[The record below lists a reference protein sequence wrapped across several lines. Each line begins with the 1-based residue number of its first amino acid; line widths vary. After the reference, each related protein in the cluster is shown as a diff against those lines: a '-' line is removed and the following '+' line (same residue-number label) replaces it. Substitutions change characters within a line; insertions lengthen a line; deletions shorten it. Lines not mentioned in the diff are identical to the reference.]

1 MMDSVLADMKKNVEE
16 IREKMAHAAQSAGRR
31 PEDIL
36 LLAACKTRTVEEV
49 KESALL
55 PIDLFGE
62 NHVQELIEKK
72 DADAYL
78 GKPAHLIGHLQTN
91 KIKYVLG
98 RAELIQSM
106 DSEHLLIA
114 LEKAAAKRD
123 MVQDVLIEVN
133 IGAEESKTGLAA
145 DDLWRMLEL
154 SAAQPHIRVKG
165 LMTIPPADTSDAENR
180 RYFEKT
186 RTLFEK
192 AKDLKYDNVSM
203 EILSMG
209 MSQDY
214 ENAILAGSTM
224 IRVGSLIYG
233 PRLSANRN

>member
-1 MMDSVLADMKKNVEE
+1 MNSDLAYMKQNIEE
-16 IREKMAHAAQSAGRR
+16 IREKMAHAAQAAGRR

-36 LLAACKTRTVEEV
+36 LLAACKTRSIEEV
-49 KESALL
+49 KESARLA
-55 PIDLFGE
+55 IDLFGE

-106 DSEHLLIA
+106 DSEHLLTA

-145 DDLWRMLEL
+145 DNLWRMLEL

-165 LMTIPPADTSDAENR
+165 LMTIPPANTTDPENR
-180 RYFEKT
+180 KYFEKT
-186 RTLFEK
+186 RMMFEK

-214 ENAILAGSTM
+214 ENAILEGSTM
-224 IRVGSLIYG
+224 LRVGSLIYG
-233 PRLSANRN
+233 PRG

>member
-1 MMDSVLADMKKNVEE
+1 MGSDLTYMKQNIEE
-16 IREKMAHAAQSAGRR
+16 IREKMAQAAQSAGRK

-36 LLAACKTRTVEEV
+36 LLAACKTRTIEEV
-49 KESALL
+49 TESARFS
-55 PIDLFGE
+55 IDLFGE

-98 RAELIQSM
+98 RAKLIQSM

-114 LEKAAAKRD
+114 LEKAAARLD

-145 DDLWRMLEL
+145 DDLWRILEL

-165 LMTIPPADTSDAENR
+165 LMTIPPANTTDLENR
-180 RYFEKT
+180 KYFEKT
-186 RTLFEK
+186 RLLFER

-214 ENAILAGSTM
+214 ENAILEGSTM

-233 PRLSANRN
+233 PRA

>member
-1 MMDSVLADMKKNVEE
+1 MGSNLTYMKQNIEE
-16 IREKMAHAAQSAGRR
+16 IREKMAHAAQSAGRK

-36 LLAACKTRTVEEV
+36 LLAACKTRTIEEV
-49 KESALL
+49 KESARLS
-55 PIDLFGE
+55 IDLFGE

-106 DSEHLLIA
+106 DSEHLLTA

-154 SAAQPHIRVKG
+154 SVAQPHIRVKG
-165 LMTIPPADTSDAENR
+165 LMTIPPAGTTDAENR
-180 RYFEKT
+180 RYFERT
-186 RTLFEK
+186 RTLFER

-214 ENAILAGSTM
+214 ENAILEGSTM

-233 PRLSANRN
+233 PRA

>member
-1 MMDSVLADMKKNVEE
+1 MGSDLTYMKQNIEE
-16 IREKMAHAAQSAGRR
+16 IREKMAQAAQSAGRK

-36 LLAACKTRTVEEV
+36 LLAACKTRTIEEV
-49 KESALL
+49 TESARFS
-55 PIDLFGE
+55 IDLFGE

-98 RAELIQSM
+98 RAKLIQSM

-114 LEKAAAKRD
+114 LEKAAARLD

-145 DDLWRMLEL
+145 DDLWRILEL

-165 LMTIPPADTSDAENR
+165 LMTIPPANTTDLENHK
-180 RYFEKT
+180 YFEKT
-186 RTLFEK
+186 RLLFER

-214 ENAILAGSTM
+214 ENAILEGSTM

-233 PRLSANRN
+233 PRA

>member
-1 MMDSVLADMKKNVEE
+1 MCSNLTYMKQNIEV
-16 IREKMAHAAQSAGRR
+16 IREKMANAAQSAGRR
-31 PEDIL
+31 TEDIL
-36 LLAACKTRTVEEV
+36 LLAACKTRSTEEV
-49 KESALL
+49 KESARLE
-55 PIDLFGE
+55 IDLFGE
-62 NHVQELIEKK
+62 NHVQELVEKK

-145 DDLWRMLEL
+145 DNLWRMLEL

-165 LMTIPPADTSDAENR
+165 LMTIPPANTTDLENR
-180 RYFEKT
+180 KYFEKT
-186 RTLFEK
+186 RLLFEK

-214 ENAILAGSTM
+214 ENAILEGSTM

-233 PRLSANRN
+233 ARV

>member
-1 MMDSVLADMKKNVEE
+1 MMGSVLADMKENIEE

-106 DSEHLLIA
+106 DSEHLLIE

-165 LMTIPPADTSDAENR
+165 LMTIPPADTTDAENR

-233 PRLSANRN
+233 PRLSAYRN

>member
-1 MMDSVLADMKKNVEE
+1 MGSNLTYMKQNIEV
-16 IREKMAHAAQSAGRR
+16 IREKMANAAQSAGRK

-36 LLAACKTRTVEEV
+36 LLAACKTRSTEEV
-49 KESALL
+49 KESASLA
-55 PIDLFGE
+55 IDLFGE
-62 NHVQELIEKK
+62 NHVQELVEKK

-106 DSEHLLIA
+106 DSEHLLTA

-123 MVQDVLIEVN
+123 MIQDVLIEVN

-145 DDLWRMLEL
+145 DNLWRMLEL
-154 SAAQPHIRVKG
+154 SAAQAHIRVKG
-165 LMTIPPADTSDAENR
+165 LMTIPPANTTDLENR
-180 RYFEKT
+180 KFFEKT
-186 RTLFEK
+186 RMLFEK
-192 AKDLKYDNVSM
+192 AKNQKYENIFM

-214 ENAILAGSTM
+214 ENAILEGSTM

-233 PRLSANRN
+233 ERA

>member
-1 MMDSVLADMKKNVEE
+1 MNSDLAYMKQNIEE
-16 IREKMAHAAQSAGRR
+16 IREKMAHAAQAAGRR
-31 PEDIL
+31 PEDVL
-36 LLAACKTRTVEEV
+36 LLAACKTRTIEEV
-49 KESALL
+49 KESARL

-78 GKPAHLIGHLQTN
+78 GKSAHLIGHLQTN

-106 DSEHLLIA
+106 DSEHLLTA

-145 DDLWRMLEL
+145 DNLWRMLEL

-165 LMTIPPADTSDAENR
+165 LMTIPPANTTDLENR
-180 RYFEKT
+180 KYFEKT
-186 RTLFEK
+186 RMMFEK
-192 AKDLKYDNVSM
+192 AKDLKYDHVSM

-214 ENAILAGSTM
+214 ENAILEGSTM

-233 PRLSANRN
+233 PRG

>member
-1 MMDSVLADMKKNVEE
+1 MNSDLAYMKQNIED
-16 IREKMAHAAQSAGRR
+16 IREKMAHAAQVAGRR

-36 LLAACKTRTVEEV
+36 LLAACKTRSIEEV
-49 KESALL
+49 KESARLA
-55 PIDLFGE
+55 IDLFGE

-72 DADAYL
+72 DTDAYL

-106 DSEHLLIA
+106 DSEHLLTA

-145 DDLWRMLEL
+145 DNLWRMLEL

-165 LMTIPPADTSDAENR
+165 LMTIPPANTTDLENR
-180 RYFEKT
+180 KYFEKT
-186 RTLFEK
+186 RMMFEK
-192 AKDLKYDNVSM
+192 AKDLRYENVSM

-214 ENAILAGSTM
+214 ENAILEGSTM

-233 PRLSANRN
+233 PRG

>member
-1 MMDSVLADMKKNVEE
+1 MDSNLTYMKQNIEE
-16 IREKMAHAAQSAGRR
+16 IREKMAHAAQAAGRR
-31 PEDIL
+31 PEDVL
-36 LLAACKTRTVEEV
+36 LLAACKTRSIEEV
-49 KESALL
+49 KESARLA
-55 PIDLFGE
+55 IDLFGE

-72 DADAYL
+72 DAAAYL

-106 DSEHLLIA
+106 DSEHLLAA

-145 DDLWRMLEL
+145 DNLWRMLEL

-165 LMTIPPADTSDAENR
+165 LMTIPPANTTDLENR
-180 RYFEKT
+180 KYFEKT
-186 RTLFEK
+186 RLLFEK
-192 AKDLKYDNVSM
+192 AMDQKYDNVSM

-214 ENAILAGSTM
+214 ENAILEGSTM
-224 IRVGSLIYG
+224 IRVGSSIYG
-233 PRLSANRN
+233 ARV

>member
-1 MMDSVLADMKKNVEE
+1 MENDQAYMKQNIEV
-16 IREKMAHAAQSAGRR
+16 IREKMARAAQSAGRKA
-31 PEDIL
+31 EDIL
-36 LLAACKTRTVEEV
+36 LLAACKTRTIEEV
-49 KESALL
+49 KESAQLS
-55 PIDLFGE
+55 IDLFGE

-106 DSEHLLIA
+106 DSGHLLTA
-114 LEKAAAKRD
+114 LEKAAAKSD

-154 SAAQPHIRVKG
+154 SAAQTHIRVKG
-165 LMTIPPADTSDAENR
+165 LMTIPPANTTDLENR
-180 RYFEKT
+180 KYFEKT

-214 ENAILAGSTM
+214 ENAILEGSTM

-233 PRLSANRN
+233 PRA

>member
-1 MMDSVLADMKKNVEE
+1 MGDDMIYLKQNIET
-16 IREKMAHAAQSAGRR
+16 IRERMENAAQAAGRK

-36 LLAACKTRTVEEV
+36 LLAACKTRSVEEV
-49 KESALL
+49 KESARYA
-55 PIDLFGE
+55 IDLFGE

-98 RAELIQSM
+98 RAELIQSV
-106 DSEHLLIA
+106 DSEHLLTA
-114 LEKAAAKRD
+114 LEKAAARLE

-145 DDLWRMLEL
+145 DDLWRILEF

-165 LMTIPPADTSDAENR
+165 LMTIPPANTTDLENR
-180 RYFEKT
+180 KYFEKT
-186 RTLFEK
+186 RELFEK
-192 AKDLKYDNVSM
+192 AKDLKYENISM

-214 ENAILAGSTM
+214 ENAILEGSTM

-233 PRLSANRN
+233 PRV

>member
-1 MMDSVLADMKKNVEE
+1 MGNDQAYMKQNIEV
-16 IREKMAHAAQSAGRR
+16 IREKMERAAQSAGRKA
-31 PEDIL
+31 EDIL
-36 LLAACKTRTVEEV
+36 LLAACKTRTIEEV
-49 KESALL
+49 KESARLS
-55 PIDLFGE
+55 IDLFGE

-106 DSEHLLIA
+106 DSEHLLTA
-114 LEKAAAKRD
+114 LEKAAAKSD
-123 MVQDVLIEVN
+123 MVQDILIEVN

-154 SAAQPHIRVKG
+154 SAAQTHIRVKG
-165 LMTIPPADTSDAENR
+165 LMTIPPVNTTDLENR
-180 RYFEKT
+180 KYFEKT
-186 RTLFEK
+186 RSLFEK

-209 MSQDY
+209 MSQDF
-214 ENAILAGSTM
+214 ENAILEGSTM

-233 PRLSANRN
+233 PRA

>member
-1 MMDSVLADMKKNVEE
+1 MGNDQAYMKQNIEV
-16 IREKMAHAAQSAGRR
+16 IREKMERAAQSAGRKE
-31 PEDIL
+31 EDIL
-36 LLAACKTRTVEEV
+36 LLAACKTRTIEEV
-49 KESALL
+49 KESARLS
-55 PIDLFGE
+55 IDLFGE

-106 DSEHLLIA
+106 DSEHLLTA
-114 LEKAAAKRD
+114 LEKAAAKSD
-123 MVQDVLIEVN
+123 MVQDILIEVN

-154 SAAQPHIRVKG
+154 SAAQTHIRVKG
-165 LMTIPPADTSDAENR
+165 LMTIPPANTTDLENR
-180 RYFEKT
+180 KYFEKT
-186 RTLFEK
+186 RSLFEK

-214 ENAILAGSTM
+214 ENAILEGSTM

-233 PRLSANRN
+233 PRA

>member
-1 MMDSVLADMKKNVEE
+1 MGSHLTYMKQNIEV
-16 IREKMAHAAQSAGRR
+16 IREKMANAALSAGRK

-36 LLAACKTRTVEEV
+36 LLAACKTRSTEEV
-49 KESALL
+49 KESASLA
-55 PIDLFGE
+55 IDLFGE
-62 NHVQELIEKK
+62 NHVQELVEKK

-106 DSEHLLIA
+106 DSEHLLTA

-145 DDLWRMLEL
+145 DNLWRLLEL

-165 LMTIPPADTSDAENR
+165 LMTIPPADTSDLENR
-180 RYFEKT
+180 KYFEKT
-186 RTLFEK
+186 RLLFEK
-192 AKDLKYDNVSM
+192 AKDLKYENVFM

-214 ENAILAGSTM
+214 ENAILEGSTM
-224 IRVGSLIYG
+224 IRVGSSIYG
-233 PRLSANRN
+233 ARV

>member
-1 MMDSVLADMKKNVEE
+1 MGSDLTYMKQNIEE
-16 IREKMAHAAQSAGRR
+16 IREKMAQAAQSAGRK

-36 LLAACKTRTVEEV
+36 LLAACKTRTIEEV
-49 KESALL
+49 TESARFS
-55 PIDLFGE
+55 IDLFGE

-98 RAELIQSM
+98 RAKLIQSM

-114 LEKAAAKRD
+114 VEKAAARLD

-145 DDLWRMLEL
+145 DDLWRILEL
-154 SAAQPHIRVKG
+154 SATQPHIRVKG
-165 LMTIPPADTSDAENR
+165 LMTIPPANTTDLDNR
-180 RYFEKT
+180 KYFEKT
-186 RTLFEK
+186 RLLFER

-214 ENAILAGSTM
+214 ENAILEGSTM

-233 PRLSANRN
+233 PRA

>member
-1 MMDSVLADMKKNVEE
+1 MGSDLTYMKQNIEE
-16 IREKMAHAAQSAGRR
+16 IREKMAHAAQAAGRK
-31 PEDIL
+31 PEDIQ
-36 LLAACKTRTVEEV
+36 LLAACKTRTIEEV
-49 KESALL
+49 KESARLS
-55 PIDLFGE
+55 IDLFGE

-106 DSEHLLIA
+106 DSEHLLTA

-145 DDLWRMLEL
+145 DNLWRMLEL

-165 LMTIPPADTSDAENR
+165 LMTIPPAGTTDVENR
-180 RYFEKT
+180 RYFERT
-186 RTLFEK
+186 RTLFER

-214 ENAILAGSTM
+214 ENAILEGSTM

-233 PRLSANRN
+233 PRA

>member
-1 MMDSVLADMKKNVEE
+1 MGSNLAYMQQNIEA
-16 IREKMAHAAQSAGRR
+16 IRERMARAAQSAGRK

-36 LLAACKTRTVEEV
+36 LLAACKTCSIEEV
-49 KESALL
+49 RESARLA
-55 PIDLFGE
+55 IDLFGE

-72 DADAYL
+72 DAGAYL

-106 DSEHLLIA
+106 DSEHLLTA
-114 LEKAAAKRD
+114 LEKAAAKLD
-123 MVQDVLIEVN
+123 MVQDILIEVN

-154 SAAQPHIRVKG
+154 SAAQTHIRVKG
-165 LMTIPPADTSDAENR
+165 LMTIPPADTTDLENR
-180 RYFEKT
+180 RFFEKT
-186 RTLFEK
+186 RILFEK
-192 AKDLKYDNVSM
+192 AKELNYDNVSM

-214 ENAILAGSTM
+214 ENAILEGSTM
-224 IRVGSLIYG
+224 IRVGSSIYG
-233 PRLSANRN
+233 ARV

>member
-1 MMDSVLADMKKNVEE
+1 MGSQLTYMKQNIEV
-16 IREKMAHAAQSAGRR
+16 IREKMANAALSAGRN

-36 LLAACKTRTVEEV
+36 LLAACKTRSTEEV
-49 KESALL
+49 KESASLA
-55 PIDLFGE
+55 IDLFGE
-62 NHVQELIEKK
+62 NHVQELVEKK

-106 DSEHLLIA
+106 DSEHLLTA

-123 MVQDVLIEVN
+123 MIQDVLIEVN

-145 DDLWRMLEL
+145 DNLWRMLEL
-154 SAAQPHIRVKG
+154 SAAQAHIRVKG
-165 LMTIPPADTSDAENR
+165 LMTIPPANTTDLENR
-180 RYFEKT
+180 KYFEKT
-186 RTLFEK
+186 RMLFEK
-192 AKDLKYDNVSM
+192 AKDQKYDNVSM

-214 ENAILAGSTM
+214 ENAILEGSTM

-233 PRLSANRN
+233 ARV

>member
-1 MMDSVLADMKKNVEE
+1 MNSDLAYMKQNIEE
-16 IREKMAHAAQSAGRR
+16 IREKMAHAAQAAGRR
-31 PEDIL
+31 PEDVL
-36 LLAACKTRTVEEV
+36 LLAACKTRSIEEV
-49 KESALL
+49 KESARLA
-55 PIDLFGE
+55 INLFGE

-106 DSEHLLIA
+106 DSEHLLTA

-145 DDLWRMLEL
+145 DNLWRMLEL

-165 LMTIPPADTSDAENR
+165 LMTIPPANTTDLENR
-180 RYFEKT
+180 KYFEKT
-186 RTLFEK
+186 RMMFEK
-192 AKDLKYDNVSM
+192 AKDLKYDHVSM

-214 ENAILAGSTM
+214 ENAILEGSTM

-233 PRLSANRN
+233 PRG

>member
-1 MMDSVLADMKKNVEE
+1 MDSDLAYMKQNIEE
-16 IREKMAHAAQSAGRR
+16 IREKMAHAAQAVGRR
-31 PEDIL
+31 PEDVL
-36 LLAACKTRTVEEV
+36 LLAACKTRSIEEV
-49 KESALL
+49 KESARLA
-55 PIDLFGE
+55 IDLFGE

-106 DSEHLLIA
+106 DSEHLLTS
-114 LEKAAAKRD
+114 LEKAAVRRD

-145 DDLWRMLEL
+145 DNLWRMLEL

-165 LMTIPPADTSDAENR
+165 LMTIPPANTTDLENR
-180 RYFEKT
+180 KYFEKT
-186 RTLFEK
+186 RMMFEK
-192 AKDLKYDNVSM
+192 AKDLKYDHVSM

-214 ENAILAGSTM
+214 ENAILEGSTM

-233 PRLSANRN
+233 PRG

>member
-1 MMDSVLADMKKNVEE
+1 MGNEQAYMKQNIEV
-16 IREKMAHAAQSAGRR
+16 IREKMARAAQDAGRR

-36 LLAACKTRTVEEV
+36 LLAACKTRSIEEV
-49 KESALL
+49 KESARLS
-55 PIDLFGE
+55 IDLFGE

-106 DSEHLLIA
+106 DSEHLLTA
-114 LEKAAAKRD
+114 LEKAAAKSD
-123 MVQDVLIEVN
+123 MVQDILIEVN

-154 SAAQPHIRVKG
+154 SAAQTHIRVKG
-165 LMTIPPADTSDAENR
+165 LMTIPPANTTDAQNR
-180 RYFEKT
+180 KYFEKT

-209 MSQDY
+209 MSQDF
-214 ENAILAGSTM
+214 ENAILEGSTM

-233 PRLSANRN
+233 PRA

>member
-1 MMDSVLADMKKNVEE
+1 MNSDLAYMKQNIED
-16 IREKMAHAAQSAGRR
+16 IREKMAHAAQAAGRR
-31 PEDIL
+31 PEDVL
-36 LLAACKTRTVEEV
+36 LLAACKTRSIEEV
-49 KESALL
+49 KESARLE
-55 PIDLFGE
+55 IDLFGE

-72 DADAYL
+72 DAAAYL

-106 DSEHLLIA
+106 DSEHLLAA

-145 DDLWRMLEL
+145 DNLWRMLEL

-165 LMTIPPADTSDAENR
+165 LMTIPPANTTDLENR
-180 RYFEKT
+180 KYFEKT
-186 RTLFEK
+186 RMMFEK
-192 AKDLKYDNVSM
+192 AKDLKYDHVSM

-214 ENAILAGSTM
+214 ENAILEGSTM

-233 PRLSANRN
+233 ART

>member
-1 MMDSVLADMKKNVEE
+1 MDSNLTYMKQNIEV
-16 IREKMAHAAQSAGRR
+16 IREKMANAAQSAGRR
-31 PEDIL
+31 TEDIL
-36 LLAACKTRTVEEV
+36 LLAACKTRSTEEV
-49 KESALL
+49 KESARLA
-55 PIDLFGE
+55 IDLFGE
-62 NHVQELIEKK
+62 NHVQELVEKK

-98 RAELIQSM
+98 RADLIQSM
-106 DSEHLLIA
+106 DSERLLIA

-123 MVQDVLIEVN
+123 MMQDVLIEVN

-145 DDLWRMLEL
+145 DNLWRMLEL

-165 LMTIPPADTSDAENR
+165 LMTIPPADTTDRENR
-180 RYFEKT
+180 KYFEKT
-186 RTLFEK
+186 RMLFEK

-214 ENAILAGSTM
+214 ENAILEGSTM
-224 IRVGSLIYG
+224 IRVGSFIYG
-233 PRLSANRN
+233 ERA

>member
-16 IREKMAHAAQSAGRR
+16 IREKMAHAAQSTGRR

-233 PRLSANRN
+233 PRLSAYRN